1 MSMNAFGTGV
11 APVQALGDAISMNK
25 TLKLLDIIFNRF
37 EPLTVHLFAN
47 KLQHNHT
54 LLGLLC
60 EGNGMAL
67 DARGF
72 VSELG
77 STSDIDERTGVNRT
91 KVCAE
96 LYMWLKRDLSY

>member
-1 MSMNAFGTGV
+1 MNAFG
-11 APVQALGDAISMNK
+11 ASASPAQALGDAISLNK
-25 TLKLLDIIFNRF
+25 TLKLLDISFNRF
-37 EPLTVHLFAN
+37 DSFTVRIFAE
-47 KLQHNHT
+47 KLRHNHT

-77 STSDIDERTGVNRT
+77 STSDIDEKTGVNRT
-91 KVCAE
+91 KVCYLFE
-96 LYMWLKRDLSY
+96 FK